1 MSAGLVIDL
10 CLLIVA
16 AYIIIK
22 FTVKGFV
29 SSILDASKLIL
40 SVFISF
46 IVRVPVARF
55 FCSLFMDRVMS
66 GAVESSLEAY
76 LESDTAKIT
85 IDITSLAKNTPEFF
99 EKLLTKFELDYPLFI
114 SDLDKLIEDKSP
126 EVIPSLAENIGG
138 ACAFL
143 ISIAIALIVVF
154 IIAFAALSLLSKL
167 LSKITEFDGVKSA
180 NKWLG
185 ALIGVIL
192 SVIIMWGATQGL
204 LALSEFID
212 PLSGGKLEEIINGSM
227 VVGIFKHISIIDII
241 KNKIYG

>member
-29 SSILDASKLIL
+29 SSILDASKLVL

-66 GAVESSLEAY
+66 GVVESSLEAY

-192 SVIIMWGATQGL
+192 SVIIMWGVTEGL
-204 LALSEFID
+204 LALTAFVD
-212 PLSGGKLEEIINGSM
+212 PLSGGKIEEIINGSM

>member
-10 CLLIVA
+10 CLLVIA

-55 FCSLFMDRVMS
+55 FCSLFMDKIMI

-192 SVIIMWGATQGL
+192 SVIIMWGVTEGL
-204 LALSEFID
+204 LALTAFVD

>member
-29 SSILDASKLIL
+29 SSILDASKLVL

-55 FCSLFMDRVMS
+55 FCSLFMDRVMF

-192 SVIIMWGATQGL
+192 SVIIMWGVTEGL
-204 LALSEFID
+204 LALTAFVD
-212 PLSGGKLEEIINGSM
+212 PLSGGKIEEIINGSM

>member
-10 CLLIVA
+10 CLLIIA

-55 FCSLFMDRVMS
+55 FCSLFMDKIMFS
-66 GAVESSLEAY
+66 AVESSLEAY

-99 EKLLTKFELDYPLFI
+99 EKLLTKFKLDYPLFI
-114 SDLDKLIEDKSP
+114 SDLDKLIGDKSP

-138 ACAFL
+138 AC
-143 ISIAIALIVVF
+143 
-154 IIAFAALSLLSKL
+154 
-167 LSKITEFDGVKSA
+167 
-180 NKWLG
+180 
-185 ALIGVIL
+185 
-192 SVIIMWGATQGL
+192 
-204 LALSEFID
+204 
-212 PLSGGKLEEIINGSM
+212 
-227 VVGIFKHISIIDII
+227 
-241 KNKIYG
+241 